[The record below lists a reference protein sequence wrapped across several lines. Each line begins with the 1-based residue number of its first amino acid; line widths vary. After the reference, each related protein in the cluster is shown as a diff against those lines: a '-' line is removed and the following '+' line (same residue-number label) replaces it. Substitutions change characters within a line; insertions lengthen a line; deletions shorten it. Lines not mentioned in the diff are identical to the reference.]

1 MHMSGMALEAR
12 ELSKSYRVGYRKDRR
27 TALNGLN
34 FSLPAGKVMGL
45 LGPNGAG
52 KTTTL
57 KIIMDFLTPDAGEV
71 RIFEDDWRDP
81 AARRRVGFLPE
92 QPYFHYYLTPRRIL
106 RYLGRLLYIPDSEI
120 DIRISHLLSLVGLAK
135 ERDLALSR
143 FSKGMLQRLGIAQ
156 ALLNQPSLL
165 ILDEPST
172 GLDPLGKME
181 IRKILLDTREQG
193 TTVLLSS
200 HQLSE
205 VEEICDQLCIIDR
218 GREVAQG
225 SIQDLLGREESFE
238 ITLDR
243 DVELEEGAAEEFGA
257 VKTLEGRVL
266 TIPGPNLDR
275 FLRALSQRDARIL
288 AVRPRRMTLE
298 EFFLA
303 HVESRGEAE

>member
-1 MHMSGMALEAR
+1 LSAGELIHMSGMALEAR
-12 ELSKSYRVGYRKDRR
+12 ELNKSYRVGYRKERR
-27 TALNGLN
+27 PALNGLN
-34 FSLPAGKVMGL
+34 FSLPSGRVMGL

-81 AARRRVGFLPE
+81 AVRRRVGFLPE
-92 QPYFHYYLTPRRIL
+92 QPYFHYYLTPRRVL
-106 RYLGRLLYIPDSEI
+106 RYLGKLLYIPTSEI
-120 DIRISHLLSLVGLAK
+120 DIRISHLLSLVGLAN

-181 IRKILLDTREQG
+181 IRKILLDTKEQG
-193 TTVLLSS
+193 TTILLSS

-205 VEEICDQLCIIDR
+205 VEEICDHLCIIDR

-225 SIQDLLGREESFE
+225 SITDLLGREESYE

-243 DVELEEGAAEEFGA
+243 EVALDEGAE
-257 VKTLEGRVL
+257 KGRVL
-266 TIPGPNLDR
+266 SIPSQDLDR
-275 FLRALSQRDARIL
+275 RLRTLSQGDARIL
-288 AVRPRRMTLE
+288 EIKPRRITLE
-298 EFFLA
+298 EYFLA

>member
-1 MHMSGMALEAR
+1 MTGMALEVK
-12 ELSKSYRVGYRKDRR
+12 ELNKSYRVGYRKERR
-27 TALNGLN
+27 PALNGLN

-57 KIIMDFLTPDAGEV
+57 KIIMDFLTPDTGEV
-71 RIFEDDWRDP
+71 RIFEDDWRNP
-81 AARRRVGFLPE
+81 AVRRRVGFLPE

-106 RYLGRLLYIPDSEI
+106 RYLGKLLYIPDSEI

-135 ERDLALSR
+135 ERDLTLSR

-181 IRKILLDTREQG
+181 IRKILLDTKEQG
-193 TTVLLSS
+193 TTILLSS

-205 VEEICDQLCIIDR
+205 VEEICDHLCIIDG

-225 SIQDLLGREESFE
+225 SITDLLGREESYE

-243 DVELEEGAAEEFGA
+243 EVE
-257 VKTLEGRVL
+257 RML
-266 TIPGPNLDR
+266 TIPSQDLDR
-275 FLRALSQRDARIL
+275 FLRTLLQGDARIL
-288 AVRPRRMTLE
+288 EIRPRRITLE

>member
-1 MHMSGMALEAR
+1 MSGMVLEAR

-27 TALNGLN
+27 MALNGLN
-34 FSLPAGKVMGL
+34 FSLPAGRVMGL

-81 AARRRVGFLPE
+81 AVRLRVGFLPE

-120 DIRISHLLSLVGLAK
+120 DIRISHLLSLVGLSK
-135 ERDLALSR
+135 ERDLTLSR

-205 VEEICDQLCIIDR
+205 VEEICDHLCIIDG

-225 SIQDLLGREESFE
+225 SIPDLLGREESYE
-238 ITLDR
+238 ITLDKE
-243 DVELEEGAAEEFGA
+243 VEFEEGTEKELGA
-257 VKTLEGRVL
+257 IKTVEGRVL

-275 FLRALSQRDARIL
+275 FLRILSQRDARIL

-303 HVESRGEAE
+303 HVKSRGEAE